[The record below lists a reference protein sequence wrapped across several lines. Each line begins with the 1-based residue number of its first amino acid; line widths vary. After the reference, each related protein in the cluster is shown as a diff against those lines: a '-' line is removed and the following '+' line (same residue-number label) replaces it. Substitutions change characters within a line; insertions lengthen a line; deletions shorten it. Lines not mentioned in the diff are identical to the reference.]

1 MTFVTSQVI
10 LTLACLAFLC
20 DGVTQG
26 FYQTYGPCIGVGEYP
41 SEGTFDSDV
50 TIELDGGFTSY
61 DGDKMYQGL
70 ILIQIKI
77 SLI

>member
-1 MTFVTSQVI
+1 MTFIASQLVI
-10 LTLACLAFLC
+10 ALTCFAFLC

-41 SEGTFDSDV
+41 GGGSFDSDV
-50 TIELDGGFTSY
+50 TIEIDGGFTSY

-70 ILIQIKI
+70 MQLK
-77 SLI
+77 LNNF